1 MCISRIIHY
10 FLFEKKYTYEKIT
23 QTVNETNE
31 QYIQTIN
38 NLNNQETQTENNEI
52 NFSDEWYN
60 LVWNKNINSETL

>member
-31 QYIQTIN
+31 QYI
-38 NLNNQETQTENNEI
+38 
-52 NFSDEWYN
+52 
-60 LVWNKNINSETL
+60 

>member
-10 FLFEKKYTYEKIT
+10 FLFEKKYTYEKVT

-31 QYIQTIN
+31 QYIQTNNN

-52 NFSDEWYN
+52 IFNDEWYN
-60 LVWNKNINSETL
+60 LIWNNNINS